1 MKLSF
6 GFHKI
11 EKNFE
16 FDNDL
21 DDVLIERI
29 DNKLEVNMENTN
41 QILELTDDSE
51 IYLKMINDMYFIFI
65 IKTGNVFDIIKYLE
79 LSFENRRVIC
89 EDVDE
94 ILYTEDSKLI
104 MKEGNEV
111 CIIDFDN
118 VHPPNYKDDLIN
130 DKIVYQDSNGML
142 IYSENKKI
150 FSLYIIIEDIL
161 IDKIFDYN
169 SITGET
175 KLNDII
181 DNISFKTVSNILRMI
196 MTNNF
201 DNEKLSSKI
210 IRIKQKY
217 QTWYDGNI

>member
-29 DNKLEVNMENTN
+29 DNKLNVNIENTN
-41 QILELTDDSE
+41 QVLELTDDSE

-89 EDVDE
+89 EDIDE

-118 VHPPNYKDDLIN
+118 VHLPNYKDDLIN

-181 DNISFKTVSNILRMI
+181 DNINLKTVSNILRMI
-196 MTNNF
+196 MANNF
-201 DNEKLSSKI
+201 NNENLASEIIKI
-210 IRIKQKY
+210 NQKY
-217 QTWYDGNI
+217 QNWYDGNI

>member
-65 IKTGNVFDIIKYLE
+65 IKTGNCFDIIKYLE
-79 LSFENRRVIC
+79 LSFENRRLIC

-111 CIIDFDN
+111 CIIDFDDIN
-118 VHPPNYKDDLIN
+118 SPDDKNDLIN
-130 DKIVYQDSNGML
+130 DKIIYENSSGML

-150 FSLYIIIEDIL
+150 FSLYIIIEDVL

-169 SITGET
+169 SITNET

-181 DNISFKTVSNILRMI
+181 DNISFKTVSKIVQMI
-196 MTNNF
+196 RTNKL

>member
-21 DDVLIERI
+21 DDVLIERT
-29 DNKLEVNMENTN
+29 DNKLNVNIENTN
-41 QILELTDDSE
+41 QVLELTDDSE

-104 MKEGNEV
+104 IKEGNEV

-150 FSLYIIIEDIL
+150 FSLYIIIEDVL

-169 SITGET
+169 SVTIET

-181 DNISFKTVSNILRMI
+181 DNISFKKVSNILRMI
-196 MTNNF
+196 MANNF
-201 DNEKLSSKI
+201 DNENLASEIFKI
-210 IRIKQKY
+210 NQKY
-217 QTWYDGNI
+217 QNWYDGNI